1 MQRIVC
7 AWALVVSAMLLISAV
22 LMPSSTLAQSG
33 NVLDETPAAPQPV
46 TNPIKGLNKD
56 PEPAFQAA
64 IADSVLKRT
73 RKEYN
78 PIGLEVGGIT
88 GDITDLGR
96 GQLLESFLLFP
107 RVDFE
112 LEFNDNVF
120 AEERATVADFIG
132 TVKPQ
137 LELVSDWDNHKF
149 FIKAK
154 GEFRKHLSEGAED
167 YYRYGLSTGGTI
179 QVTEFETVG
188 VTLSFDRRTQ
198 DRGEPDAGLFG
209 VEPTVFHE
217 YKAQVDW
224 KYQRDKFLW
233 NPKLTV
239 QYSDFDDVDDG
250 QGGVIDKD
258 ENDRLNVS
266 ASLRLGYE
274 AWKGTT
280 LFVEPRVAFVRH
292 DQEVANNGLKRDFQ
306 TAALAAGITYD
317 LTAVS
322 YLEAGLAARF
332 SQFDD
337 ANRGNLFRFEP
348 SLDLVWNPH
357 DSWTFTAGFQ
367 RSVLSTND
375 PNTVALSRTELNA
388 GAELEIMYNLLASNK
403 TSWKRDDSI
412 GNNNTDN
419 SISNKAEIKW
429 LMNEYSQ
436 LRGFWEFSTL
446 LSDTATKEFDRNRLG
461 VVLTVHY

>member
-1 MQRIVC
+1 MRRIVC
-7 AWALVVSAMLLISAV
+7 AWALAVSVMLLISAV
-22 LMPSSTLAQSG
+22 LMPSPALAQSG

-107 RVDFE
+107 KVDFE

-120 AEERATVADFIG
+120 AEERGKVADFIG
-132 TVKPQ
+132 SVKPQ

-154 GEFRKHLSEGAED
+154 GEFRKHLFEGAED
-167 YYRYGLSTGGTI
+167 SFTYGLSTGGTV

-188 VTLSFDRRTQ
+188 ITLSFDRKTQ
-198 DRGEPDAGLFG
+198 ARGEPDAGQFG
-209 VEPTVFHE
+209 VEPTVFRDF
-217 YKAQVDW
+217 KAQVDW

-233 NPKLTV
+233 NPKLAIT
-239 QYSDFDDVDDG
+239 YSDFDDVEDG

-258 ENDRLNVS
+258 ENDRLKGEL
-266 ASLRLGYE
+266 SLRLGYE

-280 LFVEPRVAFVRH
+280 VFVEPSIGFVRH
-292 DQEVANNGLKRDFQ
+292 DQTLANNGFKRDFQ

-322 YLEAGLAARF
+322 YLEAGLGMRF
-332 SQFDD
+332 SRFDD
-337 ANRGNLFRFEP
+337 ASRDNLFRVEP

-357 DSWTFTAGFQ
+357 DSWTFKAGYS
-367 RSVLSTND
+367 RSIESTND
-375 PNTVALSRTELNA
+375 VNAVALTRDELTA
-388 GAELEIMYNLLASNK
+388 GAELEIMYNLLASNT
-403 TSWKRDDSI
+403 TSWRRDDSI
-412 GNNNTDN
+412 GGNNTDHT
-419 SISNKAEIKW
+419 ISNTAEIKW

-436 LRGFWEFSTL
+436 MRGFWEFSTL
-446 LSDTATKEFDRNRLG
+446 RSDTATKEFNRNRLG

>member
-1 MQRIVC
+1 MRRIVC
-7 AWALVVSAMLLISAV
+7 AWALVGSAMLLISAV
-22 LMPSSTLAQSG
+22 LTPSPVLAQSG
-33 NVLDETPAAPQPV
+33 NVLDETPAAPRPV

-56 PEPAFQAA
+56 PEPAFQEAL
-64 IADSVLKRT
+64 ADSVFR
-73 RKEYN
+73 RPRVEYN

-107 RVDFE
+107 KVDFE

-120 AEERATVADFIG
+120 AEERAKVADFIG
-132 TVKPQ
+132 TIKPQ
-137 LELVSDWDNHKF
+137 LTLVSDWDNHRF
-149 FIKAK
+149 FITAK

-188 VTLSFDRRTQ
+188 ITLSFDRKTQ

-209 VEPTVFHE
+209 VEPTVFRDF
-217 YKAQVDW
+217 KAQVDW

-233 NPKLTV
+233 NPKVSLT
-239 QYSDFDDVDDG
+239 YSDFDDVDNG

-258 ENDRLNVS
+258 ENDRWALD

-280 LFVEPRVAFVRH
+280 LFVEPRLIAVRH
-292 DQEVANNGLKRDFQ
+292 DQNVANNGLKRDFLT
-306 TAALAAGITYD
+306 TALVAGLTYD

-322 YLEAGLAARF
+322 YLEAGLVASLSR
-332 SQFDD
+332 FDD
-337 ANRGNLFRFEP
+337 ASRDNQRQFSP
-348 SLDLVWNPH
+348 SLELVWNPH
-357 DSWTFTAGFQ
+357 DSWTFAAGYQ
-367 RSVLSTND
+367 RSVQSTND
-375 PNTVALSRTELNA
+375 PATNAITRDLFVAE
-388 GAELEIMYNLLASNK
+388 AELEIMYNLLAANR
-403 TSWKRDDSI
+403 TSWTRDDSV
-412 GNNNTDN
+412 GNGNIDNLVTNT
-419 SISNKAEIKW
+419 AEIKW
-429 LMNEYSQ
+429 LMNENAQ
-436 LRGFWEFSTL
+436 LRGFWNFTTL
-446 LSDTATKEFDRNRLG
+446 RSDTATKEFDRNRLG